1 MLLYIDMNNKKYQI
15 KTEKDKLIF
24 TTTSFK
30 AEKESVLHKGIYS
43 KEFASM
49 LFASAI
55 CVFAYMF
62 IAFISNEIVF
72 IHILIIIFV
81 FIFAFLGSR
90 KFLFNEKY
98 IEVVFNKSNNTVSI
112 TRPGVIKKST
122 EKIPLDNIRSVDV
135 GSKKFIPE
143 NIDGIKFVEKISL
156 QHGSFIPGL
165 GDVEEFITLLLRLTD
180 GSERIIYAGRIEE
193 EPDIPVEKIKD
204 FLATDSHS
212 PR

>member
-1 MLLYIDMNNKKYQI
+1 MNSNKKYQI

-72 IHILIIIFV
+72 IHILIIIFI
-81 FIFAFLGSR
+81 FIITFIASIR
-90 KFLFNEKY
+90 FLFGEKY
-98 IEVVFNKSNNTVSI
+98 IEVVFDKLNNTVSI
-112 TRPGVIKKST
+112 SRPRLIKKST
-122 EKIPLDNIRSVDV
+122 EKIPLANIKSIDM

-156 QHGSFIPGL
+156 QHGSFVPGL
-165 GDVEEFITLLLRLTD
+165 GDVEEFIMLLLRLTD
-180 GSERIIYAGRIEE
+180 GSERIIYAERIEE
-193 EPDIPVEKIKD
+193 EPDIPVKEIRNFLENKEK
-204 FLATDSHS
+204 
-212 PR
+212 